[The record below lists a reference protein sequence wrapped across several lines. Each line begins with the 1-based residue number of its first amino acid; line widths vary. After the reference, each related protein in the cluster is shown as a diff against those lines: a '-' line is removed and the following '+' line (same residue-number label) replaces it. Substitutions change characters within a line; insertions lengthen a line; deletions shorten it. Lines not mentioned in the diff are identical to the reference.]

1 MVRSCLNY
9 GTVAGGAR
17 LRLRRFSHTLIFTHA
32 VVDACKAI
40 FTANIE
46 MVYKFVLYVRQEELF
61 NYALVHD
68 EELLLLRVRQS
79 CDPSNTL
86 RSLSYGWLGH

>member
-1 MVRSCLNY
+1 MIRSCLNY
-9 GTVAGGAR
+9 GTVTGGAR
-17 LRLRRFSHTLIFTHA
+17 LRLRRFPHTPILAHA

-46 MVYKFVLYVRQEELF
+46 IVYKLVLYVRREELF
-61 NYALVHD
+61 NYALEHD
-68 EELLLLRVRQS
+68 EELLLLGVRWS
-79 CDPSNTL
+79 CGPSNTL